1 MKRPL
6 IGQDHALMLK
16 RRRATSPNN
25 ASSVELRLPFPPV
38 PDRMADHAANLVAIV
53 RTVDGI
59 ELDYRAGSLAEVDR
73 LLGKFYDAGDDPD
86 RMPETLFLFGAYI
99 GEVIARSN
107 GGVWVH
113 VPDDHPLGGGW
124 PLVKLPDGH
133 VLNPIGKAFKR
144 VGNGPTDSILYFAQ
158 ALAGM

>member
-1 MKRPL
+1 MDCL
-6 IGQDHALMLK
+6 DIGQDQPLMLK
-16 RRRATSPNN
+16 RRRAANKPPGAVT
-25 ASSVELRLPFPPV
+25 LRLPFPPV
-38 PDRMADHAANLVAIV
+38 AERMPEHAANLVKV
-53 RTVDGI
+53 VHNVDGI
-59 ELDYRAGSLAEVDR
+59 DLDYRATSLADVDR

-107 GGVWVH
+107 GGAWVH
-113 VPDDHPLGGGW
+113 VEDDHPLGGGW
-124 PLVKLPDGH
+124 PLVQLPDGH
-133 VLNPIGKAFKR
+133 LLNPIGKAFKR